1 MRNLN
6 LDQIQTLIAIADLGT
21 FAAASQALHLAPPTI
36 SLHIKELEARM
47 QVPLVLR
54 GRRQA
59 GLTAAGQALVEEG
72 RKLLAASDDLV
83 DIVRRRAAGSVGVVK
98 VGVSAGVGI
107 RLLPLVL
114 EALGRRAR
122 RGRETGSGGFG

>member
-72 RKLLAASDDLV
+72 RWPPATISWTSCAA
-83 DIVRRRAAGSVGVVK
+83 AAW
-98 VGVSAGVGI
+98 AW
-107 RLLPLVL
+107 
-114 EALGRRAR
+114 
-122 RGRETGSGGFG
+122 

>member
-83 DIVRRRAAGSVGVVK
+83 DIVRRRRRSVGVVK

-114 EALGRRAR
+114 EALGGAR
-122 RGRETGSGGFG
+122 PAWT

>member
-83 DIVRRRAAGSVGVVK
+83 DIVRRRAGSVGVVK

-114 EALGRRAR
+114 EALGGAR
-122 RGRETGSGGFG
+122 PAWT

>member
-47 QVPLVLR
+47 VPLVLR

-83 DIVRRRAAGSVGVVK
+83 DIVPPRRRQRGRGEGGRVGRRRHPPAAAR
-98 VGVSAGVGI
+98 AGG
-107 RLLPLVL
+107 
-114 EALGRRAR
+114 LGAARAR

>member
-54 GRRQA
+54 PAPA

-83 DIVRRRAAGSVGVVK
+83 DIVRRRRGSVGVVK

-114 EALGRRAR
+114 EALGRAR
-122 RGRETGSGGFG
+122 PAWT

>member
-21 FAAASQALHLAPPTI
+21 FAAASQRCIWRRPRSACTSRNWRRAC
-36 SLHIKELEARM
+36 RF
-47 QVPLVLR
+47 R
-54 GRRQA
+54 WCCGRRQA

-114 EALGRRAR
+114 EAGAARAR

>member
-1 MRNLN
+1 
-6 LDQIQTLIAIADLGT
+6 
-21 FAAASQALHLAPPTI
+21 
-36 SLHIKELEARM
+36 M

-83 DIVRRRAAGSVGVVK
+83 DIVRRRAASVGVVK

-114 EALGRRAR
+114 GGQRRRAPGVDVKLEAAGSAEAML
-122 RGRETGSGGFG
+122 RGCRAARWTWPSSPVRSPPRPGWP

>member
-59 GLTAAGQALVEEG
+59 GLTAAGQALVE
-72 RKLLAASDDLV
+72 KDASCWPPAT
-83 DIVRRRAAGSVGVVK
+83 ISWTSCRRAAGSVGVVK

-114 EALGRRAR
+114 EALARAR
-122 RGRETGSGGFG
+122 LAWT

>member
-54 GRRQA
+54 SRHGRTDGGGPGA
-59 GLTAAGQALVEEG
+59 GRGRTQAAGRQ
-72 RKLLAASDDLV
+72 R
-83 DIVRRRAAGSVGVVK
+83 
-98 VGVSAGVGI
+98 
-107 RLLPLVL
+107 
-114 EALGRRAR
+114 
-122 RGRETGSGGFG
+122 